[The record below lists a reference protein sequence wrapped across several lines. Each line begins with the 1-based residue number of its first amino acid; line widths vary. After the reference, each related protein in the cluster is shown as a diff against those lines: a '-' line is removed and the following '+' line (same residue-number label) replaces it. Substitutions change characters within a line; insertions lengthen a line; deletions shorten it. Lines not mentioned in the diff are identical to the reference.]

1 MPTKPVQV
9 EASNL
14 MTPEEMEHELHISAN
29 TLAQWRWMRKGPP
42 WVKVG
47 RHVRYLRDGY
57 QAWLAAGADSPGQSR
72 PA

>member
-1 MPTKPVQV
+1 MPANPAQV
-9 EASNL
+9 EPSNL
-14 MTPEEMEHELHISAN
+14 MTPVEMETELQVSGS

-57 QAWLAAGADSPGQSR
+57 QAWLAAGADN
-72 PA
+72 PAPR

>member
-1 MPTKPVQV
+1 MPIKPAQV

-14 MTPEEMEHELHISAN
+14 MTPIEMENELHVSGS
-29 TLAQWRWMRKGPP
+29 TLAQWRWLHKGPP

-57 QAWLAAGADSPGQSR
+57 RAWLDAGADS
-72 PA
+72 